1 MSRRSPLDSVAHVTR
16 ERELAA
22 ARDLGEK
29 RRHLAEEESRLR
41 ELREHRQRY
50 HRDLQAAGSRGLGV
64 RQLHEYRLF
73 LARLDQ
79 AIVQQEQALNR
90 CFQAYQQCQAAWKER
105 RKEVK
110 AIGKLVT
117 RRATEANHRQN
128 RREQAENDDR
138 ASQRPGTNPFT

>member
-1 MSRRSPLDSVAHVTR
+1 MSRRSPMDSVAHVTR
-16 ERELAA
+16 ERERAA
-22 ARDLGEK
+22 ARELGK
-29 RRHLAEEESRLR
+29 QRRHLDEEESRLQ

-64 RQLHEYRLF
+64 RQLNEYRLF

-79 AIVQQEQALNR
+79 AIAQQEQALGR
-90 CFQAYQQCQAAWKER
+90 CLQAYRQSQAAWMER
-105 RKEVK
+105 RKDLK

-138 ASQRPGTNPFT
+138 ASQRPGVDPFR